1 MTNEE
6 LTYAIACG
14 AGAIA
19 IVAWFLLILVPAWS
33 AYSRLWQR
41 IVATVL
47 AVYVLV
53 GFALAGAGVGV
64 AFLWYFDR
72 L

>member
-19 IVAWFLLILVPAWS
+19 LVAWFLLILVPAWT
-33 AYSRLWQR
+33 AYSRLWER
-41 IVATVL
+41 VLACIL
-47 AVYVLV
+47 AVYALV
-53 GFALAGAGVGV
+53 GFALAGAGVGA